1 MTKALTVSAVIPTY
15 NRDHLLKNAIDSI
28 LAQTY
33 SVHEVIIVDDGSTDG
48 TGEMVR
54 SYIREKRSQVI
65 IRYIRQE
72 NQGQSAAL
80 NRGIER
86 ASGEW
91 IAFLHSD
98 DTWLPEKLERQFRTI
113 EHFNWQC

>member
-1 MTKALTVSAVIPTY
+1 MTKVPTVSAVIPTY
-15 NRDHLLKNAIDSI
+15 NRGHLLKNAIDSI

-33 SVHEVIIVDDGSTDG
+33 PVHEIIIVDDGSTDG
-48 TGEMVR
+48 TDEMVR
-54 SYIREKRSQVI
+54 SYIRQKRSEVI

-80 NRGIER
+80 NRGIEK

-98 DTWLPEKLERQFRTI
+98 DSWLPEKLERQFRAL
-113 EHFNWQC
+113 EH